1 VTAAERAQRAYYWT
15 AVSFLWL
22 TFGASHRFRALG
34 REHVPREGAVIIASN
49 HRHYFDPIFMGLGIP
64 RPVAYMAKAEI
75 FDIPILGLL
84 SRGLY
89 AFPVHRG
96 AGDRAALRA
105 AAHILAD
112 GGALGMFPEGTR
124 QLGPALGE
132 PQAGAAMLS
141 LTTGAP
147 IVPAALLGTDIA
159 RKDNPAHRPFPRV
172 EVRFGEPIH
181 PDKDAPDRRQEMT
194 RLTDAMM
201 DGIRLLGG
209 FPA

>member
-1 VTAAERAQRAYYWT
+1 MTAGERAQRAYYWT

-22 TFGASHRFRALG
+22 AFGLPHRFRAVG

-49 HRHYFDPIFMGLGIP
+49 HRHYLDPIFMGLAMP
-64 RPVAYMAKAEI
+64 RPVAYMAKAEL
-75 FDIPILGLL
+75 FDIPILGIL

-105 AAHILAD
+105 AASTLKD

-124 QLGPALGE
+124 QVGPALGE
-132 PQAGAAMLS
+132 PQAGTAMLS
-141 LTTGAP
+141 LMTGAP
-147 IVPAALLGTDIA
+147 IVPAALLGTDIS
-159 RKDNPAHRPFPRV
+159 RRDHPEHRPFPRV

-181 PDKDAPDRRQEMT
+181 PDTATRDRRQEMA
-194 RLTDAMM
+194 RLTEAMM
-201 DGIRLLGG
+201 DGIRREGG

>member
-1 VTAAERAQRAYYWT
+1 MTLSERAQRAYYWT
-15 AVSFLWL
+15 AVAFLRL
-22 TFGASHRFRALG
+22 TFGLSHRFRALG
-34 REHVPREGAVIIASN
+34 REHVPREGAVIVASN
-49 HRHYFDPIFMGLGIP
+49 HRHYLDPIFMGLAIP

-75 FDIPILGLL
+75 FDVPVLGLL

-105 AAHILAD
+105 ARRILED

-124 QLGPALGE
+124 QVGPALGE
-132 PQAGAAMLS
+132 AQAGTAMLS
-141 LTTGAP
+141 LMTGAP
-147 IVPAALLGTDIA
+147 IVPAALMGTELS
-159 RKDNPAHRPFPRV
+159 RKDHPAHRPFPKV

-181 PDKDAPDRRQEMT
+181 PDTEAEDRRQEMD
-194 RLTDAMM
+194 RLTRTVM
-201 DGIRLLGG
+201 DGIRRLGG

>member
-1 VTAAERAQRAYYWT
+1 MTLGQRAQRAYYWT
-15 AVSFLWL
+15 AVAFLGL
-22 TFGASHRFRALG
+22 TVGLSHRFKARG
-34 REHVPREGAVIIASN
+34 REHVPSEGAVIIASN
-49 HRHYFDPIFMGLGIP
+49 HRHYLDPIFMGLGMP

-75 FDIPILGLL
+75 FDIPVLGLL

-105 AAHILAD
+105 ARGILEG

-124 QLGPALGE
+124 QVGPALGE
-132 PQAGAAMLS
+132 PQAGTAMLS
-141 LTTGAP
+141 LMTGAP
-147 IVPAALLGTDIA
+147 IVPAALLGTDLA
-159 RKDNPAHRPFPRV
+159 RKDNPGHRPFPRV

-181 PDKDAPDRRQEMT
+181 PDTEAEDRRREMA
-194 RLTDAMM
+194 RLTNATM
-201 DGIRLLGG
+201 DGIRRLGG

>member
-1 VTAAERAQRAYYWT
+1 MTFGERAQRAYYWT

-22 TFGASHRFRALG
+22 TFGFSHRFRALG
-34 REHVPREGAVIIASN
+34 REHVPREGSVIIASN
-49 HRHYFDPIFMGLGIP
+49 HRHYLDPIFMGLAIP
-64 RPVAYMAKAEI
+64 RPVAYMAKAEL
-75 FDIPILGLL
+75 FAIPVLGLL

-105 AAHILAD
+105 AGRILQD

-132 PQAGAAMLS
+132 PQAGTAMLS
-141 LTTGAP
+141 LMTGAP
-147 IVPAALLGTDIA
+147 IVPAALLGTELA
-159 RKDNPAHRPFPRV
+159 RKDNPARRRFPRV
-172 EVRFGEPIH
+172 EVRFGEAIQ
-181 PDKDAPDRRQEMT
+181 PDTGAEDRRQEMA
-194 RLTDAMM
+194 RLTAAMM
-201 DGIRLLGG
+201 DGIRRLGG